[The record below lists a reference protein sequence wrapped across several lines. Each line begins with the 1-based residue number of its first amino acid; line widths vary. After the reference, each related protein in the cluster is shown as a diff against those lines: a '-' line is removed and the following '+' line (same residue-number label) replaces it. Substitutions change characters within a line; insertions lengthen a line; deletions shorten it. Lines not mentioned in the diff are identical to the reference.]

1 MTDLEGSG
9 SCGLHGGL
17 AEETTAS
24 PAPDGKVQGRFREET
39 TASPAPDEAPYMHAP
54 STLRAAPQD
63 AASPSPDGHAE
74 KINPSAPCLRV

>member
-1 MTDLEGSG
+1 
-9 SCGLHGGL
+9 
-17 AEETTAS
+17 
-24 PAPDGKVQGRFREET
+24 
-39 TASPAPDEAPYMHAP
+39 MHAP